1 MSDNT
6 SLHVIIAGGGIGGL
20 ALAHGLRKAGV
31 SVAVYERDR
40 HRTDRLQGFRIHIS
54 PRGSRALYEL
64 LPEHLYRAF
73 VATSGEMGG
82 DSGFGFATEH
92 LDMLVDLD
100 MTTIEGTPTGDVDR
114 NFGVSRI
121 TLRQILL
128 SELDDIVHYDKAITG
143 YRHLPD
149 GKVEAE
155 FADGSTAVGD
165 VLVGAD
171 GATSRVRAQLL
182 PHAERV
188 DTGIASIAGK
198 YMLTPEGKARLAP
211 RLQAAPLVVM
221 PPRTGGMFIAPH
233 VFSRPETTPDGIGG
247 NDGAAQ
253 LHPGALF
260 DNTEPYVLWSY
271 SALRSDY
278 PVDRDLESL
287 RPSELRDLVDR
298 LTAGWSPD
306 LRELITGGDPET
318 VTLLPIRTS
327 VPVDPWPTTT
337 VTLLGDAIHSMTP
350 FQGIGANIALR
361 DAHELSTHLI
371 SVAQGE
377 QPLLPALHAYESE
390 MLPYGFAAVRA
401 SLKAAEQAVT
411 HSRITRSLG
420 RTIFR
425 LAEAC
430 PPLKRKMFGGL
441 GSEPQPANTKAP
453 RSTGIPEPVVTGPGS
468 GSVD

>member
-1 MSDNT
+1 MSPNN
-6 SLHVIIAGGGIGGL
+6 SLHVIVAGGGIGGL

-73 VATSGEMGG
+73 VASAGENDP

-92 LDMLVDLD
+92 FEMLLDLD
-100 MTTIEGTPTGDVDR
+100 MTTIEGRPTGDVDR
-114 NFGVSRI
+114 NFGISRI

-128 SELDDIVHYDKAITG
+128 SDLDDIVHYDKAITG
-143 YRHLPD
+143 YRHLP
-149 GKVEAE
+149 GGRVEAE
-155 FADGSTAVGD
+155 FADGTTAVGD

-188 DTGIASIAGK
+188 DTGIVSIAGK
-198 YMLTPEGKARLAP
+198 YMLTPGGEARLAP
-211 RLQAAPLVVM
+211 RLQASPIAVM
-221 PPRTGGMFIAPH
+221 PARRGGMFAAPH
-233 VFSRPETTPDGIGG
+233 IFSRPDPASGGIGG
-247 NDGAAQ
+247 NDGVAE

-260 DNTEPYVLWSY
+260 DNTEPYVFWSY
-271 SALRSDY
+271 SARRGDY
-278 PVDRDLESL
+278 PVDRELESL

-298 LTAGWSPD
+298 LTTGWSPE

-327 VPVDPWPTTT
+327 IPVDPWPTTV

-350 FQGIGANIALR
+350 FRGIGANVALR
-361 DAHELSTHLI
+361 DAHELRDRLI
-371 SVAQGE
+371 SVAHGE
-377 QPLLPALHAYESE
+377 QELLPALHDYETE
-390 MLPYGFAAVRA
+390 MLTYGFAAVRA
-401 SLKAAEQAVT
+401 SMKAAEQAVS
-411 HSRITRSLG
+411 HSRLTRSLG

-441 GSEPQPANTKAP
+441 GTEPTPANA
-453 RSTGIPEPVVTGPGS
+453 
-468 GSVD
+468 